1 MGGGPFCMFFPPRE
15 LPFGG
20 SSDMSTLGES
30 IWRDALAG
38 SSNLILLV
46 EVAVVHAV
54 YEFSLLK
61 CPCVWGGPPRI
72 LSLLPNLLA
81 YWYF

>member
-1 MGGGPFCMFFPPRE
+1 
-15 LPFGG
+15 
-20 SSDMSTLGES
+20 MSTLGES
-30 IWRDALAG
+30 IWRVALAG

-81 YWYF
+81 YWCFQYKNKEKILELERCLI